1 MLRLPLGS
9 VSEAPRS
16 GTRNHSILQKTER
29 SKSVWVSESAP
40 YQTISVS
47 RPLGTKAEASP
58 NLNDSIIMAHSFVE
72 GHNFPKEREHGL
84 WGKSSTQEAVSGR
97 RWAVVSTH
105 QSTVGL
111 TATHLL
117 CTLWPFLMNKIFL
130 PHTKRLKNQKKRSL
144 EIFILLLHKLLVWTP
159 SVKSIKS
166 LLLCIHGP
174 SAFVKQ

>member
-1 MLRLPLGS
+1 MSFGCWDSPWDQSLRLLGA
-9 VSEAPRS
+9 EQEITAFFK
-16 GTRNHSILQKTER
+16 KTER

-40 YQTISVS
+40 HQTISVS
-47 RPLGTKAEASP
+47 RPLGTKAEASL

-72 GHNFPKEREHGL
+72 AHNFPKEREHGL

-117 CTLWPFLMNKIFL
+117 CTLWPFLMNKMFL
-130 PHTKRLKNQKKRSL
+130 PHTKRLKNQSEKEVLRDFH
-144 EIFILLLHKLLVWTP
+144 IT
-159 SVKSIKS
+159 
-166 LLLCIHGP
+166 
-174 SAFVKQ
+174 SA